1 MTAQAEYSQFE
12 TAPVKKL
19 LKVIA
24 ILSLFSNMGLSS
36 TEVILLDLA
45 FFPTTL
51 VWYNSTKAY
60 CQ

>member
-1 MTAQAEYSQFE
+1 MTAQTTKYSKFE

-51 VWYNSTKAY
+51 V
-60 CQ
+60 